1 MPQRSQRHIDAGGA
15 VAWGGGGGVGA
26 GRYDF
31 NEPERVPAA
40 LVGRCDFI
48 MVDPPYLNADA
59 VAKFARTIRCARAL
73 SQPRRYFLIRTDV
86 T

>member
-1 MPQRSQRHIDAGGA
+1 MRGRGGR
-15 VAWGGGGGVGA
+15 VGA

-48 MVDPPYLNADA
+48 MVDPPYLSADA
-59 VAKFARTIRCARAL
+59 VAVPLAPVPEASWSADGEGTCAGRVAG
-73 SQPRRYFLIRTDV
+73 SASVSESI
-86 T
+86 

>member
-1 MPQRSQRHIDAGGA
+1 MRVVPSSPPR
-15 VAWGGGGGVGA
+15 WGGGGRGGGVGA

-59 VAKFARTIRCARAL
+59 VAKFARTIRCAVA
-73 SQPRRYFLIRTDV
+73 SQYLLIRTDV